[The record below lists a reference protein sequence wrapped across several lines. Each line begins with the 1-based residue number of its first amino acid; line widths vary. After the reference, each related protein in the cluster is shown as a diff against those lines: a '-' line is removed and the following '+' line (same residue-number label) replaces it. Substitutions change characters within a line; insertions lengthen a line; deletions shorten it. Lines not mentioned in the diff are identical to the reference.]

1 MPGRTDNEIKNYWNT
16 HIKRKLYSRGIDPQT
31 HRPLNSLITTCTS
44 NKRGNN
50 SSSNNTQI
58 TTAANDNMGFQ
69 IKMQTTKK
77 KQEVA
82 DLLVMSDINNNE
94 NEDSNSSSGVT
105 TEEIYPELNLEL
117 SIGLPAQHGIISSSC
132 IKVYDKCLKQN
143 GKTGVCLC
151 CCLGF
156 QKSEACSCKSMVMAP
171 SITTAPENNLCWYYS
186 WAMDSWNLG
195 QSFGGH
201 MKICG
206 GNKRKEYDTYMYGWR
221 FRKFWEKILIY
232 WLDLIAFFFT

>member
-69 IKMQTTKK
+69 INMQTTKK

-171 SITTAPENNLCWYYS
+171 RITTAPENNLC
-186 WAMDSWNLG
+186 
-195 QSFGGH
+195 
-201 MKICG
+201 
-206 GNKRKEYDTYMYGWR
+206 
-221 FRKFWEKILIY
+221 
-232 WLDLIAFFFT
+232 